1 MDTNIDCNLTIEEPS
16 TEHLE
21 LSYEIEQEKAL
32 RVDMAANQQET
43 SRPTDVNNEATPSHI
58 QHEDDVINI
67 QLLYNPQVSTESE
80 LWSGKNHSISF
91 HGSIEHFIS
100 DSKNIKVTLNFLAK
114 YIQNKQVNGGKV
126 NNLDDFNGMGDA
138 IWNFISAVYVARWDA
153 LFTDQKSNTLSAKI
167 FSKLTSQTPST
178 NNNNKKEIPK
188 SIPIS
193 INRTLPLP
201 PLLAKSKK
209 ESMSSPNI
217 SNPRSPQSRTMLK
230 ISMSKLEN
238 HMPRPPKLQ
247 SIPLKF

>member
-43 SRPTDVNNEATPSHI
+43 SRPTDVNNEATPLHV
-58 QHEDDVINI
+58 QYEDDVINI
-67 QLLYNPQVSTESE
+67 QLLYNPQASTEPE

-167 FSKLTSQTPST
+167 FSKFTSQTPST

-230 ISMSKLEN
+230 ISMSKPEN
-238 HMPRPPKLQ
+238 HTPRLPKLQ